1 MGYQAASSGN
11 LSSGALAAKGA
22 SGGLGR
28 DKWRATQSHPHS
40 RSGCASPGAGL
51 PGCTGSPL
59 SAGPRGFVAGESKQH
74 PQTPADTSSR
84 GSGSSSLR
92 WKGLCGPEVGICRQR
107 PTHHPSC
114 SNATP
119 YLGPRSPVPAWRT
132 GGGGDGSREQTSS
145 GCCPSPTLRQEGE
158 PPSFSTGA
166 LGTT

>member
-1 MGYQAASSGN
+1 MG
-11 LSSGALAAKGA
+11 LSWQGDLA
-22 SGGLGR
+22 R
-28 DKWRATQSHPHS
+28 DKLRAAQSHPHS
-40 RSGCASPGAGL
+40 LSGCASPGAGL
-51 PGCTGSPL
+51 TGCTGSPL
-59 SAGPRGFVAGESKQH
+59 SARPTGFVAGESKHH

-92 WKGLCGPEVGICRQR
+92 RKGLCGPEVGVCRQR

-132 GGGGDGSREQTSS
+132 GGVEGGGGWEQTSS
-145 GCCPSPTLRQEGE
+145 GCCLSPTLRQDGE